1 MSEKNGHHHHHHHHH
16 HQSTEKQTLPTH
28 TDSPFNFIF
37 IVELRLNG

>member
-1 MSEKNGHHHHHHHHH
+1 MSEKNGNHDHH
-16 HQSTEKQTLPTH
+16 HQSTKKKQTLPTH